1 MPMTDI
7 SVAPHKLM
15 TFEFGAAACQAS
27 ATTRGSA
34 SPEKSDRCSDGKESG
49 LRRPIRAIWA
59 ASDGADDQI
68 VISFSWMN
76 LAGATEMFE
85 GTTYNAAPADQVE
98 NMSYTETSKL
108 MGLVPATR
116 SSL

>member
-59 ASDGADDQI
+59 AIDGAENQI
-68 VISFSWMN
+68 VISFSWRN
-76 LAGATEMFE
+76 LAGAKETFTGIM
-85 GTTYNAAPADQVE
+85 YSAAPTCQAE
-98 NMSYTETSKL
+98 NMS
-108 MGLVPATR
+108 
-116 SSL
+116 